1 VQTGQRKDAS
11 ADENHCLSVCK
22 SHLQVFTLE
31 MTGSTCHPT
40 PSYLCCL
47 LSDITTPRG
56 VLTDLPDGH
65 EPKHIVVGLILCNAP
80 DA

>member
-1 VQTGQRKDAS
+1 MQTGQRKDAS
-11 ADENHCLSVCK
+11 ADENHCLSVCET
-22 SHLQVFTLE
+22 HLQLFTLE
-31 MTGSTCHPT
+31 MTGST
-40 PSYLCCL
+40 YLCCL